1 MRFAVVGTGYWARE
15 THAAALAAHPD
26 ADLVGVWGR
35 SFTRAAELAD
45 AVGAQPYEHVDDMFA
60 DVDAVAFAVP
70 PDVQAELAVRAAR
83 QG

>member
-1 MRFAVVGTGYWARE
+1 MRFAVVGTGYWARQ

-60 DVDAVAFAVP
+60 DVDAGAFAVP